1 MVLKH
6 GVNIL
11 ASLLLCVAAYGL
23 ATVMLLS
30 FQAAVELQASE
41 MPRTAGKRFLLCQL
55 EKRPGQREGEAHYS
69 ETVKNFQKQWFSA
82 KQ

>member
-6 GVNIL
+6 GVNVV

-41 MPRTAGKRFLLCQL
+41 MPRTAGMRFTFC
-55 EKRPGQREGEAHYS
+55 P
-69 ETVKNFQKQWFSA
+69 
-82 KQ
+82 